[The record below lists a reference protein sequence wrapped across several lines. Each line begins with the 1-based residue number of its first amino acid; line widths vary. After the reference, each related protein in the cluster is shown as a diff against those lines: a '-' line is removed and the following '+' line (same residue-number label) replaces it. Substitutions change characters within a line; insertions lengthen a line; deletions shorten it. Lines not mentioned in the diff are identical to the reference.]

1 MVKVFYTN
9 NLKLMMYGSNQEWR
23 YVIIY
28 QYGMYA
34 ILYWRKMSFINSNKI
49 AKSPELQAD
58 IVKSILLSC
67 IDGVS
72 INGLFC
78 AFQRTLPSPYDGLKK
93 YLFHLIDYDLISYNG
108 QTQMYTTEEGGHDL
122 LDWINRERMIMNVDI
137 KDIVI
142 TIE

>member
-1 MVKVFYTN
+1 MIYE
-9 NLKLMMYGSNQEWR
+9 SNQEWR
-23 YVIIY
+23 YAIIY
-28 QYGMYA
+28 QYRMYA
-34 ILYWRKMSFINSNKI
+34 ILYWKKMSFINSNKI
-49 AKSPELQAD
+49 AKSPKLQGV
-58 IVKSILLSC
+58 IVESILLSC

-72 INGLFC
+72 INGLFY

-122 LDWINRERMIMNVDI
+122 LDWINRERMIMKVDI